1 MHDGCFSGNRQK
13 SQGSF
18 LLIFPRYYKDV
29 GKQNHRH
36 KRGWLAQFITL
47 RADAET
53 ASKINGL
60 DQAISKKEKFQKI
73 RDVRDDENIEEVNEK
88 EDEEGGDDTGAL
100 SERTSCSQQGCTPSL
115 IKKCRTRYGDP
126 KIHTL
131 EAPQKQ

>member
-1 MHDGCFSGNRQK
+1 MHDGCFSGNQQK

-36 KRGWLAQFITL
+36 IRGWLPQFITL

-60 DQAISKKEKFQKI
+60 DQAISKKEKFQEI

-88 EDEEGGDDTGAL
+88 EDEEGRDDTGAL
-100 SERTSCSQQGCTPSL
+100 SNENEFTCECKL
-115 IKKCRTRYGDP
+115 FRTRVHPVTD
-126 KIHTL
+126 KKMSDSIR
-131 EAPQKQ
+131 